1 MRWVVPAACGP
12 DGRTQRRVGART
24 RAATSPWR
32 EEPLKRRRNTAASCV
47 GHPHLALVV
56 LVHQRDVVGADQI
69 SGMRVKQRVVIGV
82 GVLTIRVHRC
92 SPPSGTSRPGPAPV
106 PGHKESAGRRRSGR
120 TRAEPRWLTDQLNEC
135 ARAAVRTKDNHLAAH
150 YAPLRGRRGEQ
161 IAIAGDPPRAARR
174 VLPHRPRPRPLPR
187 PRTRLAT
194 QAILGRGAPRPTL
207 AAPARSARPRR
218 HARASRPTRNRTSRL
233 TNSTTAPVSPPTP
246 RQAIIYGQN
255 VLASRGFTG
264 QPPWKGEASRAVG
277 GRASRSCRRLLVGSD
292 PSAELTISDIR
303 CAWDNPRTASARAT
317 ILRSATGWLR
327 CSDLAN
333 SRVALV
339 DVGVRPPGSSLL
351 ADAATPVT
359 PLLPM

>member
-1 MRWVVPAACGP
+1 MTTTPPFDPRQPARHSAREPELVRDLPEQRGP
-12 DGRTQRRVGART
+12 RVRHQPRSVRRDFYRY
-24 RAATSPWR
+24 RASVTHHPQGETSKLGIQDFSNPKNPCR
-32 EEPLKRRRNTAASCV
+32 
-47 GHPHLALVV
+47 
-56 LVHQRDVVGADQI
+56 
-69 SGMRVKQRVVIGV
+69 
-82 GVLTIRVHRC
+82 
-92 SPPSGTSRPGPAPV
+92 
-106 PGHKESAGRRRSGR
+106 AGRS
-120 TRAEPRWLTDQLNEC
+120 RAP
-135 ARAAVRTKDNHLAAH
+135 
-150 YAPLRGRRGEQ
+150 
-161 IAIAGDPPRAARR
+161 
-174 VLPHRPRPRPLPR
+174 
-187 PRTRLAT
+187 
-194 QAILGRGAPRPTL
+194 
-207 AAPARSARPRR
+207 
-218 HARASRPTRNRTSRL
+218 L